1 MASLADLLGSQG
13 RHDEAA
19 SLGALAQNLM
29 NAEKN
34 VQKKYSTE
42 GNHTE
47 DKLNLIQI
55 RNSTSKV

>member
-34 VQKKYSTE
+34 VRKKYSTE